1 MIRFLVGL
9 MLLTASLTQAQ
20 VCEDLFKRDLVDIR
34 TKVSQAM
41 LERQS
46 LPLEK
51 RLAQTLAAVG
61 QNGSPRLVAKTL
73 IEKGELVLGLA
84 DADGVT
90 ILAEYRLNAQ
100 KNPPVFRLAK
110 LSSLDAKGN
119 EVEISKTP
127 FDPTTGELRYE
138 LETRPDISAVRNQLM
153 LSLEADV
160 TAAIRASAPWL
171 THVEPHEFRSL
182 VAETP
187 LTISKLKVVGQRRR
201 LMVFFNDRIGR
212 KAFDFLI
219 LGAVVSGTNALTSY
233 LSSDDQDAASAI
245 RQDAMTSMLREVS
258 KLEARRGELPVNERA
273 WLFVQISEAT
283 KRKAFEGKK
292 NSNVKA
298 SHFQMISSLDTGY
311 LVYWLRDR
319 QTGRVYL
326 SAVSGLD
333 LNKTDVGVVLK
344 TQVLIELLP
353 NITPKAY
360 AAMSGEFDQVGRLK

>member
-1 MIRFLVGL
+1 MIRALAGLL
-9 MLLTASLTQAQ
+9 MLTTTLAQAQ

-46 LPLEK
+46 FPLEK

-73 IEKGELVLGLA
+73 IEKGELVLGFA
-84 DADGVT
+84 GADGVT

-127 FDPTTGELRYE
+127 FDSATGELRYE
-138 LETRPDISAVRNQLM
+138 LETRPDISAIRSQLM

-171 THVEPHEFRSL
+171 TLIEPHEFRSL
-182 VAETP
+182 VADIPTS
-187 LTISKLKVVGQRRR
+187 IGRLKVVGQKRR

-212 KAFDFLI
+212 KVFDFVI
-219 LGAVVSGTNALTSY
+219 LGAVVSGTNALTAY
-233 LSSDDQDAASAI
+233 LSSDDQDAAAAV
-245 RQDAMTSMLREVS
+245 RQDAMMSMLREVS
-258 KLEARRGELPVNERA
+258 KLESMRGELPASERE
-273 WLFVQISEAT
+273 WLFTQIADAT
-283 KRKAFEGKK
+283 KRKAFESKK
-292 NSNVKA
+292 SSNMRA
-298 SHFQMISSLDTGY
+298 SNFQMLSNLDTGY

-326 SAVSGLD
+326 SAVSGLELNRAD
-333 LNKTDVGVVLK
+333 LGAGLK
-344 TQVLIELLP
+344 AQVLVEILP
-353 NITPKAY
+353 NVTPKTF
-360 AAMSGEFDQVGRLK
+360 AAISAELDQSVRAK